1 MKNKRQA
8 RRSVSFGS
16 AVWRH
21 FSRLYSTR
29 AEGSLKITAACT
41 SCFFAALEKNSAG
54 PADVMSVRE
63 KMRRPVRKES
73 SENHLH

>member
-1 MKNKRQA
+1 METFQQVIQHSCGGKSENN
-8 RRSVSFGS
+8 RSVYELF
-16 AVWRH
+16 
-21 FSRLYSTR
+21 
-29 AEGSLKITAACT
+29 
-41 SCFFAALEKNSAG
+41 FFAALEKNPAG